1 MLPHGKRRS
10 NRGFHGRRL
19 RRARVAMSQSL
30 DESAGRFRDV
40 LKRSETF
47 LLSGHV
53 NIDGDSLG
61 SMLAMHYF
69 LQQQGKQVRSICF
82 EAPLDRYAFMG
93 AEAAVEIFDPKRH
106 AEVARTTD
114 CFMMFDF
121 SSPSRMPGLWP
132 LVEVGDSFKV
142 CVDHHQADELPGD
155 LNLHDP
161 SSPATGAIVFD
172 LIRALGGVVDGP
184 IAEALLVAISTDT
197 GWFRYSN
204 TSAQVLLD
212 AAELIRL
219 GGIDASRIYREVYQR
234 NEVGL
239 VRLMGRVAATMNDE
253 VDGRLLWATIPYAL
267 VQELGVGTFETD
279 ELLDLM
285 RTGRD
290 GECVALLRELEDG
303 TVRVNLRSRG
313 AVDVSDLAREIGGGG
328 HVFAAGANMPGPL
341 DDAVRLVVGKLRDT
355 LLDAVQV
362 GARSNRSP
370 ASS

>member
-1 MLPHGKRRS
+1 M
-10 NRGFHGRRL
+10 N
-19 RRARVAMSQSL
+19 QSL
-30 DESAGRFRDV
+30 DESAGQFGEV

-69 LQQQGKQVRSICF
+69 LVQNGKRVRSICF
-82 EAPLDRYAFMG
+82 EAPLDRYAFLG
-93 AEAAVEIFDPKRH
+93 ADAVVEIFDEARH
-106 AEVARTTD
+106 AEVARTVD

-121 SSPSRMPGLWP
+121 SNPSRMPGLWP
-132 LVEVGDSFKV
+132 LVQSGSAFKV

-172 LIRALGGVVDGP
+172 LIRALDGVVDGP

-204 TSAQVLLD
+204 TSPRVFLD

-219 GGIDASRIYREVYQR
+219 GGIDASSVYREVYQR
-234 NEVGL
+234 NEVAL
-239 VRLMGRVAATMNDE
+239 IRLMGRVAANLNDE
-253 VDGRLLWATIPYAL
+253 VDGRLLWATIPYEL
-267 VQELGVGTFETD
+267 VEELGVGTFETD

-290 GECVALLRELEDG
+290 GECVALLRELDDG
-303 TVRVNLRSRG
+303 MVRVNLRSRG
-313 AVDVSDLAREIGGGG
+313 AVDVSALAKDIGGGG
-328 HVFAAGANMPGPL
+328 HVFAAGATMEGPL
-341 DDAVRLVVGKLRDT
+341 DHAVRVVVGKLRDT
-355 LLDAVQV
+355 LLDTARV
-362 GARSNRSP
+362 GLRTSRGP
-370 ASS
+370 APS